1 MTSLR
6 LAGCAAILSVAASAS
21 AWTMAGHMVTAAIA
35 YDTLKQD
42 DPQALARIVALLKQ
56 HPQFDALWAK
66 RLEQVDPDDRE
77 QAMFMMAARWADDIR
92 NNPDYNRPPWH
103 YFDYPYKPPGQPES
117 VATEEPPVPNIEIA
131 YRENIDILKKPDASP
146 AEKAVALCW
155 IMHLTGDSH
164 QPLHSVSLFS
174 TDYPAPKG
182 DAGATKAFVRAKEGG
197 EPINLHFFWDG
208 LVTNT
213 DDTRD
218 VRKLAIELRE
228 KLPRD
233 QLDPHPKDVAPGD
246 IAKWIQESFELAKTG
261 VYRGGKLAT
270 SPSRDQA
277 PVLPDDYAGK
287 SKSVGE
293 RRATQSGY
301 RMADILARI
310 ASELGPSEA
319 AKR

>member
-1 MTSLR
+1 MNSLR
-6 LAGCAAILSVAASAS
+6 FVGVATILVIAATAS
-21 AWTMAGHMVTAAIA
+21 AWNMAGHMTTAAIA

-42 DPQALARIVALLKQ
+42 NPQALAKIVAILKQ
-56 HPQFDALWAK
+56 HPQYDSLWGK
-66 RLEQVDPDDRE
+66 RLEKVDAEDRD

-103 YFDYPYKPPGQPES
+103 YIDYPYKPPGQPDS
-117 VATEEPPVPNIEIA
+117 VTTEEPPTPNIEIA
-131 YRENIDILKKPDASP
+131 YRENIDILKKPDASA

-174 TDYPAPKG
+174 TDYPAPQG
-182 DAGATKAFVRAKEGG
+182 DAGATKAFVRAKPDG

-208 LVTNT
+208 LVIGT

-233 QLDPHPKDVAPGD
+233 QLDPHPKDVAPAD
-246 IAKWIQESFELAKTG
+246 IAKWIQESLQLAKTD
-261 VYRGGKLAT
+261 VYRDGKLAT
-270 SPSRDQA
+270 SPNRDNA
-277 PVLPDDYAGK
+277 PALPDDYAAK

-301 RMADILARI
+301 RMADVLVKI
-310 ASELGPSEA
+310 AAELSAGD
-319 AKR
+319 AK